1 MVYENKA
8 IKSQECV
15 MPSGKI
21 LIADDE
27 MRIRV
32 LLNDFLTKEGYS
44 ITEAQDGLD
53 AVEKAKND
61 SFDLIILDVM
71 MPNLDGF
78 EACNLIRGFS
88 DAQIM
93 MLTARSE
100 DIDEL
105 SGFDMGA
112 DDYVTKPFNPITLVA
127 RINARM
133 KRVSE
138 DGAKVLGVIELN
150 PNSHEVYIDGEEVG
164 LLPKEFSLLE
174 YLIDNHG
181 IVLSREKILD
191 AVWGMDFPG
200 GDRTVDSHINRLR
213 ARLGEHREMLKTIR
227 GSGYKLEK

>member
-1 MVYENKA
+1 MSA
-8 IKSQECV
+8 
-15 MPSGKI
+15 GKI

-32 LLNDFLTKEGYS
+32 LLNDFLTREGYS
-44 ITEAQDGLD
+44 VAEAQDGLE
-53 AVEKAKND
+53 ATQMAKKEN
-61 SFDLIILDVM
+61 FDLIILDVM
-71 MPNLDGF
+71 MPNMDGF
-78 EACNLIRGFS
+78 EACTKIRGFS

-105 SGFDMGA
+105 EGFDMGA
-112 DDYVTKPFNPITLVA
+112 DDYVTKPFNPLTLMA

-133 KRVSE
+133 KRTSDEGV
-138 DGAKVLGVIELN
+138 KVIGPVELN
-150 PNSHEVYIDGEEVG
+150 HDSHEVRISGRLVE

-174 YLIDNHG
+174 YLIDNHD
-181 IVLSREKILD
+181 IVLSRERILS

-213 ARLGEHREMLKTIR
+213 SRLGEHRDMLKTVR
-227 GSGYKLEK
+227 GSGYKLGREK

>member
-1 MVYENKA
+1 
-8 IKSQECV
+8 
-15 MPSGKI
+15 MPTGKI

-44 ITEAQDGLD
+44 VTEAEDGLD
-53 AVEKAKND
+53 AVEKAKSDN
-61 SFDLIILDVM
+61 FNLIILDVM
-71 MPNLDGF
+71 MPNMDGF
-78 EACNLIRGFS
+78 EACNLIRGFT
-88 DAQIM
+88 DAPVM

-133 KRVSE
+133 KRLGE
-138 DGAKVLGVIELN
+138 DGVKKLGGIELN
-150 PNSHEVYIDGEEVG
+150 HNSHEVIISGERVE

-174 YLIDNHG
+174 YLIENHD

-213 ARLGEHREMLKTIR
+213 ARLGEHRDMLKTIR
-227 GSGYKLEK
+227 GSGYKLEKEF

>member
-1 MVYENKA
+1 MSA
-8 IKSQECV
+8 
-15 MPSGKI
+15 GKI

-32 LLNDFLTKEGYS
+32 LLNDFLTREGYQVH
-44 ITEAQDGLD
+44 EAEDGLM
-53 AVEKAKND
+53 ALEMAKKEEY
-61 SFDLIILDVM
+61 DLIILDIM
-71 MPNLDGF
+71 MPKMDGL
-78 EACNLIRGFS
+78 EACSKIRGIS

-112 DDYVTKPFNPITLVA
+112 DDYVTKPFNPITLMA

-133 KRVSE
+133 KRVSDE
-138 DGAKVLGVIELN
+138 GVKTFGVIELN
-150 PNSHEVYIDGEEVG
+150 HNSHEVKISGRTEE
-164 LLPKEFSLLE
+164 LLPKEFALLE
-174 YLIDNHG
+174 YLIENHD

-200 GDRTVDSHINRLR
+200 GDRTVDSHMNRLR
-213 ARLGEHREMLKTIR
+213 SRLGEHREMLKTVR
-227 GSGYKLEK
+227 GSGYKLVREI

>member
-1 MVYENKA
+1 MSA
-8 IKSQECV
+8 I
-15 MPSGKI
+15 KI

-32 LLNDFLTKEGYS
+32 LLNDFLTREGYKVY
-44 ITEAQDGLD
+44 EAEDGKEAL
-53 AVEKAKND
+53 EMAKEED
-61 SFDLIILDVM
+61 FDLIILDVM
-71 MPNLDGF
+71 MPNMDGL
-78 EACNLIRGFS
+78 EACVQIRKFS

-133 KRVSE
+133 KRISGE
-138 DGAKVLGVIELN
+138 GSKEFGVIELSHD
-150 PNSHEVYIDGEEVG
+150 SHEVKISGKVSE
-164 LLPKEFSLLE
+164 LLPKEFALLE
-174 YLIDNHG
+174 YLMDNHD
-181 IVLSREKILD
+181 IVLSREQILD
-191 AVWGMDFPG
+191 AVWGRDFPG

-213 ARLGEHREMLKTIR
+213 SRLGNHREMLKTIR
-227 GSGYKLEK
+227 GSGYKLCREN

>member
-1 MVYENKA
+1 MSA
-8 IKSQECV
+8 
-15 MPSGKI
+15 GKI

-32 LLNDFLTKEGYS
+32 LLNDFLTREGYS
-44 ITEAQDGLD
+44 VAEAQDGLE
-53 AVEKAKND
+53 ATQMAKKEKY
-61 SFDLIILDVM
+61 DLIILDIM
-71 MPNLDGF
+71 MPNMDGL
-78 EACNLIRGFS
+78 EACTKIRKFS

-105 SGFDMGA
+105 AGFDMGA
-112 DDYVTKPFNPITLVA
+112 DDYVTKPFNPLTLMA

-133 KRVSE
+133 KRTSDE
-138 DGAKVLGVIELN
+138 GAKKIGPVELCHD
-150 PNSHEVYIDGEEVG
+150 SHEVRISGKPVE
-164 LLPKEFSLLE
+164 LLPKEFALLE
-174 YLIDNHG
+174 YLIDNHD

-213 ARLGEHREMLKTIR
+213 SRLGEHREMLKTIR
-227 GSGYKLEK
+227 GSGYKLDREK

>member
-1 MVYENKA
+1 MSA
-8 IKSQECV
+8 
-15 MPSGKI
+15 GKI

-32 LLNDFLTKEGYS
+32 LLNDFLTREGYKVY
-44 ITEAQDGLD
+44 EAEDGVQ
-53 AVEKAKND
+53 AVDMAKKTKY
-61 SFDLIILDVM
+61 DLIILDVM
-71 MPNLDGF
+71 MPNMDGL
-78 EACNLIRGFS
+78 EACIKIRKFS

-133 KRVSE
+133 KRVSDE
-138 DGAKVLGVIELN
+138 GVKNFGAIELN
-150 PNSHEVYIDGEEVG
+150 HDYHEVKISGRIEEF
-164 LLPKEFSLLE
+164 LPKEFALLE
-174 YLIDNHG
+174 YLIENHD
-181 IVLSREKILD
+181 IVLSREKILN

-213 ARLGEHREMLKTIR
+213 SRLGEHREMLKTIR
-227 GSGYKLEK
+227 GSGYKLTRENFT